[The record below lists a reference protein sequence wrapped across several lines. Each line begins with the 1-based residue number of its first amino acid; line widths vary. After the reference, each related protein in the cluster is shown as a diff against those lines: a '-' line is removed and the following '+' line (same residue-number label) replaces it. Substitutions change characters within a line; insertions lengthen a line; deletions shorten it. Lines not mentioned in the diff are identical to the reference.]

1 MMTYLMWMKCA
12 KKISSSVIWWQ
23 WIYVF
28 VVLPYSWVLLW
39 FSFNIWSRREK
50 RPIFFTLQ
58 ISTRGTLRHIHQ
70 YSKYCCNREPYYFS
84 CTKFWHDLF
93 WHDLL
98 FYGIPHKSGKAFKS
112 SRVSSLTNI
121 NSETCEQFNS
131 YLQCIK
137 YTGSHL
143 SQPHFMFLYSFLF
156 ICGTEIK
163 PQNSRKLYILL

>member
-1 MMTYLMWMKCA
+1 M
-12 KKISSSVIWWQ
+12 
-23 WIYVF
+23 F
-28 VVLPYSWVLLW
+28 LW
-39 FSFNIWSRREK
+39 FC
-50 RPIFFTLQ
+50 PIHGHYYGFHLISGAEGRKDPFSSLYKF
-58 ISTRGTLRHIHQ
+58 ISTRGTSRHICQ
-70 YSKYCCNREPYYFS
+70 YSEYCCNRELYYFR
-84 CTKFWHDLF
+84 CTRF

-163 PQNSRKLYILL
+163 PQKFQKIVHIAFTGAM